1 MKNKTSPSIMM
12 YMLLPK
18 GLVSR
23 IFGFFTRI
31 PLPAFLMKGLIRWY
45 STKYNVI
52 DEYIIPPDGFKTFND
67 FFTRNLRDGVRQ
79 IDDQGILAVSPVD
92 ARIDEYGEILENV
105 IMQAKGLNYTLDEL
119 IPSERAGQFEGGSF
133 ITLYLSPGDYHRI
146 HSPVHGVITGVY
158 HVPGKL
164 FSVQEFMVKGLPG
177 LFAKNERI
185 ITYIDSDA
193 GNVAVCKIGA
203 LNVGRITLSYNDIRS
218 NRTFRKRRE
227 IIFDDDSR
235 VPVKCGDELGVFNL
249 GSTIILLFQ
258 KGSINFDTLMRGKKI
273 RMGERIGTMGK

>member
-52 DEYIIPPDGFKTFND
+52 DEYITPPDGFKTFND
-67 FFTRNLRDGVRQ
+67 FFTRNLMDGVRQ
-79 IDDQGILAVSPVD
+79 IDDQGISSVSPVD